1 MSKWSLY
8 KVCWQNESCL
18 SSRSRWNPDEEES
31 GSWQLPWSQ
40 GSYWCWWCWLWKSW
54 NLIRPHTLDKESE
67 LDPRRGGEADRV
79 VQDRAVALHV
89 LLRLAS
95 HLGHNSVGIKI
106 FPISKHSQ
114 LFFSWDCVKRH
125 LTIKI
130 LRIQFYENRTTIL
143 PLSSWLLPLWQ
154 KDQPLAQ
161 HQSDSD
167 TFCGESLLDFCF
179 IWRGCKR

>member
-1 MSKWSLY
+1 MRKNQDLGNYHDHRDHIDVGDADYDNLETWSGRMPSTRNLSWILDDVERLIELCKIEQWHCMS
-8 KVCWQNESCL
+8 
-18 SSRSRWNPDEEES
+18 SSDSPV
-31 GSWQLPWSQ
+31 
-40 GSYWCWWCWLWKSW
+40 
-54 NLIRPHTLDKESE
+54 TLDINE
-67 LDPRRGGEADRV
+67 LDPFFAF
-79 VQDRAVALHV
+79 
-89 LLRLAS
+89 
-95 HLGHNSVGIKI
+95 LGIRI

-143 PLSSWLLPLWQ
+143 PLSSWLVPLWQ

-161 HQSDSD
+161 HQSDND
-167 TFCGESLLDFCF
+167 TYCGESLLDFCF